1 MKEMRSLKEENLELK
16 SQIGK
21 NPQLQKGRVATNAED
36 TFVTKGSEDPEVV
49 CENCSTSVVR

>member
-49 CENCSTSVVR
+49 CENW